1 MLLLFFIPFSQF
13 FMSLFAQNLPSN
25 LKSIFAL
32 EYKYFPRYT
41 SIYKQY
47 ILQLNI
53 RPRWLRLIHSNIYL
67 SVVLILYYQTVFFYL
82 KINLFQDVNH
92 TNLMTFL
99 GFLLKK
105 IEYFARIS
113 SNSWNNHNQ
122 VLEKALRAIQLHM
135 WTGQFCWEIHEKG
148 MKQK

>member
-13 FMSLFAQNLPSN
+13 FTSLFSQNLPSN
-25 LKSIFAL
+25 LKSIFTL

-53 RPRWLRLIHSNIYL
+53 RPRWLRLIPSNIYL

-82 KINLFQDVNH
+82 KINLFQDVTH

-99 GFLLKK
+99 GLLFKK
-105 IEYFARIS
+105 IECFAGIS
-113 SNSWNNHNQ
+113 SNSWNKHNR
-122 VLEKALRAIQLHM
+122 VLEKALRAIQVRM
-135 WTGQFCWEIHEKG
+135 WTGQFCWEINEKEI
-148 MKQK
+148 KQK